1 MKKFLKIFLVAA
13 LVVSTLVVADARR
26 RPKKAAD
33 TRLRLI
39 SYNIRMTTPKDTG
52 LADWDARKF
61 ASVKMIRTE
70 KPDVFGLQEPRWPQ
84 LDYLYAELPDY
95 DHYAEDK
102 EGGLKES
109 QCEAIFWLRNKYEL
123 LDKGMYW
130 LSATPEKVSKGWDG
144 NRRITVWV
152 HLKDRRSGRDFWYFC
167 THMDHRGM
175 TARQKAAELNVEK
188 MTEIAGDKAVVFLS
202 GDMNSQRDSKT
213 GKFLE
218 PYDGWMDDARER
230 AKKTDDHR
238 TYGGFSETSRSL
250 WLDYI
255 FSRNATPLHYRT
267 LDSPTAYGLAH
278 ISDHYPI
285 CCDYEF

>member
-1 MKKFLKIFLVAA
+1 MRKFLKLFLVFA
-13 LVVSTLVVADARR
+13 LAVSAVFGTEARR
-26 RPKKAAD
+26 RAGKNAPAK
-33 TRLRLI
+33 LRLI

-61 ASVKMIRTE
+61 ASIKMLRTE
-70 KPDVFGLQEPRWPQ
+70 KPDVFGLNEPRWPQ
-84 LDYLYAELPDY
+84 MDYLRAELSEY
-95 DHYAEDK
+95 DSYAEDK

-109 QCEAIFWLRNKYEL
+109 QCEAIFWLRDKYKL

-130 LSATPEKVSKGWDG
+130 LSDTPETVSKGWDG

-152 HLKDRRSGRDFWYFC
+152 HLKDRSTGRDFWYFC

-175 TARQKAAELNVEK
+175 TARQKAAELNVAK
-188 MTEIAGDKAVVFLS
+188 MKEIAGEKSVVFIS
-202 GDMNSQRDSKT
+202 GDMNSQRGHKT

-218 PYDGWMDDARER
+218 PYDAWMDDARLK
-230 AKKTDDHR
+230 AKETDDHR
-238 TYGGFSETSRSL
+238 TYGGFNDSARSL

-255 FSRNATPLHYRT
+255 FSRNAVPLRYRT

-285 CCDYEF
+285 CCDYGF